1 MNFLMTITY
10 KDTWYALPA
19 EKRAELVNATVAFH
33 DKYRKTGNL
42 KETLTFANAKLMSIW
57 NVASLE
63 ELLGLMGEHPY
74 SYFVNYSSEPFLD
87 HQEVVK
93 LINKYYAPVKKTA
106 KT

>member
-10 KDTWYALPA
+10 KDSWFDLPA

-33 DKYRKTGNL
+33 DKYRKTGSL

-63 ELLGLMGEHPY
+63 EMISITGEHPY
-74 SYFVNYSSEPFLD
+74 SFFVNYSSEPFLD
-87 HQEVVK
+87 HEEVIK
-93 LINKYYAPVKKTA
+93 LIKKYYAPVKKTA
-106 KT
+106 KK